1 MNSRREARRWPIL
14 TSMLIALMLT
24 ILPLRPDFAAWNP
37 DWVAMALIFW
47 ALAMPTRV
55 GVGTAWVAGLLL
67 DVLKGAVLGQ
77 HALALTLM
85 CYPLMRFHLRIR
97 VFPLPQQCFTVAW
110 LLLFYNFTLFW
121 IDGILGKPV
130 GQPERWYPVLSST
143 LIWPLVF
150 DVLKRLRRKAAVD

>member
-1 MNSRREARRWPIL
+1 VSTRRDNRRWPIYL
-14 TSMLIALMLT
+14 SLFAALMLT
-24 ILPLRPDFAAWNP
+24 IMPVRPEIAVWNA

-47 ALAMPTRV
+47 ALATPARV
-55 GVGTAWVAGLLL
+55 GLGTAWVAGLLL

-110 LLLFYNFTLFW
+110 LLLFYHFALFW

-130 GQPERWYPVLSST
+130 GQAARWFPVITST
-143 LIWPLVF
+143 LLWPLVF
-150 DVLKRLRRKAAVD
+150 EALKRLRRRAAMN